1 MARQFPSKKRNGVR
15 IHPHT
20 DPETPGTRWWA
31 ESDLGFTGGA
41 DALSDL
47 VAAIEEW
54 AEIEEIEVSFV
65 FDMDEQPQDLRSGS
79 AAR

>member
-1 MARQFPSKKRNGVR
+1 
-15 IHPHT
+15 
-20 DPETPGTRWWA
+20 
-31 ESDLGFTGGA
+31 
-41 DALSDL
+41 